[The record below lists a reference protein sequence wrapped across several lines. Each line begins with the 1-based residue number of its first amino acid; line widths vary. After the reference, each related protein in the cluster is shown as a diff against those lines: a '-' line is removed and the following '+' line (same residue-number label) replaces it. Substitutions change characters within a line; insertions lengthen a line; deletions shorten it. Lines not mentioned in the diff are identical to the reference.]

1 MRDMVKKAVLVGVN
15 DYKGVS
21 DLNGCINDVKD
32 MHFTLKSLFRFE
44 TENIRALTDA
54 RATKANILERL
65 QWLVSGA
72 KPGDFL
78 VFQFSGHGSQIR
90 DRDGDELSDGMD
102 EILCP
107 HDMDWDGTFI
117 VDDDLNKLFSGL
129 PDGVILE
136 VFLDCCHSGTG
147 LKEIGGLTPPPDLA
161 PPTPTLNR
169 FLPPPVDIEFRFADE
184 IDQLKQRGF
193 KKGFEEK
200 GTKNHVL
207 WAGCMDNQTSA
218 DAYIGGAYHGA
229 FTYYLNSH
237 LRREPKISRKRL
249 LEKVRASLRHGGYS
263 QIPQL
268 ELEATTRSRALK
280 KQIFGDKEAD

>member
-1 MRDMVKKAVLVGVN
+1 MVKKAVLVGVN
-15 DYKGVS
+15 DYLGVS
-21 DLNGCINDVKD
+21 DLNGCINDIKD
-32 MHFTLKSLFRFE
+32 MHFTLRSLFRFE
-44 TENIRALTDA
+44 TRNIRVLTDS
-54 RATKANILERL
+54 RATKANIIKRL
-65 QWLVSGA
+65 NWLVAGA

-78 VFQFSGHGSQIR
+78 VFHFSGHGSQIR
-90 DRDGDELSDGMD
+90 DRDGDELSDGLD

-107 HDMDWDGTFI
+107 HDMNWDGTFI
-117 VDDDLNKLFSGL
+117 VDDELNKIFSGL
-129 PDGVILE
+129 PDGVLLE

-147 LKEIGGLTPPPDLA
+147 MRELGGLTPPPELA
-161 PPTPTLNR
+161 PRTPTLNR

-193 KKGFEEK
+193 KKGFEKK
-200 GTKNHVL
+200 GTKHHIL

-237 LRREPKISRKRL
+237 LRREPRISRRRL
-249 LEKVRASLRHGGYS
+249 LEKIRASLRHGGYS

-268 ELEATTRSRALK
+268 ELEATTRDRALRRE
-280 KQIFGDKEAD
+280 IFGDEEVD